1 VYILIEKN
9 MKNNLKYG
17 IITAIVVAL
26 VAALVG
32 GLVYWQSLPG
42 KYDDLA
48 KCLKD
53 KGAVFYGA
61 FWCPH
66 CQNQKATFGKSAKYL
81 PYVECSLPSGQGI
94 TNECKAREDI
104 IKGYPTWLFPDG
116 TTMSGE
122 ISLEVLAE
130 RTSCPLTPEVK

>member
-1 VYILIEKN
+1 
-9 MKNNLKYG
+9 MKQRTK
-17 IITAIVVAL
+17 TAIIVTTVIA
-26 VAALVG
+26 VIVILVG
-32 GLVYWQSLPG
+32 LLIRWQNMPG
-42 KYDDLA
+42 KHDELA
-48 KCLKD
+48 MCLKE

-66 CQNQKATFGKSAKYL
+66 CQNQKSAFGKSKKYL
-81 PYVECSLPSGQGI
+81 PYVECSTPDGKGV

-122 ISLEVLAE
+122 VDLKTLAD
-130 RTSCPLTPEVK
+130 RTGCQMTPEA